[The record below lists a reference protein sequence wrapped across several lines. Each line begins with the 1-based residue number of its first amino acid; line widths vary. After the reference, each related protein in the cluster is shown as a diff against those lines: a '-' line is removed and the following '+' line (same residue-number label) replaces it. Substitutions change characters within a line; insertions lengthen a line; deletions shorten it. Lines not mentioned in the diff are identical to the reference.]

1 MIYTSLFFCFLG
13 LSVKKERGVNTSV
26 IAPLFCPQSLD
37 NLINYTGIN
46 NNQSIVELAK
56 TRKWGSITFVA
67 VGYNNIPSDSPFINS
82 QYGIFIIF
90 NIARATIFAI
100 NILGEFYTKI
110 ASGEQFTYNDWEKIN

>member
-1 MIYTSLFFCFLG
+1 MAFNFNFY
-13 LSVKKERGVNTSV
+13 K
-26 IAPLFCPQSLD
+26 LD

-56 TRKWGSITFVA
+56 TRKWGSITFVS
-67 VGYNNIPSDSPFINS
+67 VGVNNIPSDSPFINS

-110 ASGEQFTYNDWEKIN
+110 SSGEQFTYHDWKKIN